1 MTSPATPRHDTCI
14 PHTVAIVSDRSL
26 SASAVLYWAMLGHAG
41 PLCAVAGRRGRA
53 GLTTGPA
60 AVARVEPWTPVISQP
75 WNLPW
80 TELHSEPDPLTH
92 TPKHT
97 HTRCNTLLS
106 LGLNLPQASRAR
118 LAPAIRCALPVD
130 NPCFPKTPTHTSL
143 LSSRTNRPLTPT
155 FFQWVNMTHWKN
167 NVFSKQ
173 IDQRGLR
180 NYDLAS

>member
-1 MTSPATPRHDTCI
+1 MPPPPSHPRHDTCI

-26 SASAVLYWAMLGHAG
+26 SAAAVLYWAVRGCAG
-41 PLCAVAGRRGRA
+41 PGRAPFVPERRGGGERA
-53 GLTTGPA
+53 WRQGLA

-97 HTRCNTLLS
+97 HTRCDTPLS
-106 LGLNLPQASRAR
+106 LVLNLPQACGAR

-130 NPCFPKTPTHTSL
+130 NPCFPKTPTHASL
-143 LSSRTNRPLTPT
+143 LSSCTNRPFPPP
-155 FFQWVNMTHWKN
+155 
-167 NVFSKQ
+167 FSVP
-173 IDQRGLR
+173 ISTV
-180 NYDLAS
+180 DLKKSISKH